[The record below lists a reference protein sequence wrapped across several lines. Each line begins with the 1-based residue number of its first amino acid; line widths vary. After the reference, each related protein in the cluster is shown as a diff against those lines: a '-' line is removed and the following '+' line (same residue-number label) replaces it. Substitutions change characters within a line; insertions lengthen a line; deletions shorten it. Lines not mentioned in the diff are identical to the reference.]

1 MFGGMA
7 QRMVRRRVPGAAQ
20 ALAAVTLA
28 AVLSAC
34 GGGTHVDSG
43 GQTESVRAEA
53 TTGGAVSTDAAAG
66 SAVADG
72 AGAVPAGIDGSGL
85 ADCEDVSKITARRQ
99 GPLRTTQNYPSGF
112 AAAVVDYGVQ
122 FDTYGGYWLDRDRGG
137 TMIVG
142 FTDDV
147 EAHAAALAALPPSTE
162 YGDVDDLRPLGQRDD
177 LVLEVVQVRYSERE
191 LMAAEEQISAATW
204 DQDLGIYGYGIG
216 VKRNRVIVWVENPP
230 PGGLTEIAA
239 AVPSPPGLDAV
250 CIDLTI
256 TAPSPDGALMVLPD
270 LSDPDPVVECWGAP
284 PMPYSELI
292 DWQPVDE
299 VDHPAVDAFLEELE
313 ARQTDPSPRPLP
325 LGDWAVVHIGG
336 DLAWFV
342 LDAGEWEELAA
353 VERRGDRWLWAGESS
368 GPRCQPAVVLPKGLG
383 WVDVHL
389 DPDNLPSPEA
399 DEITLLVT
407 EQGCANGREM
417 GDALRGPQVV
427 ETDDAVVVAFA
438 VVPLTGGANCPDNP
452 PTSVTISLSEPLG
465 DRAIQDG
472 LYFPPKI
479 LTAESP

>member
-1 MFGGMA
+1 MA
-7 QRMVRRRVPGAAQ
+7 RRRVPGASQ
-20 ALAAVTLA
+20 ALTVVILA
-28 AVLSAC
+28 AVLAAC
-34 GGGTHVDSG
+34 GGGTPDG
-43 GQTESVRAEA
+43 GDHQALSVRAEA
-53 TTGGAVSTDAAAG
+53 TAGDAGGTDATAGAVP
-66 SAVADG
+66 AVGGD
-72 AGAVPAGIDGSGL
+72 AVPAGIDGTGL
-85 ADCEDVSKITARRQ
+85 VDCEGASEFTANRR
-99 GPLRTTQNYPSGF
+99 GTLRTTQNHAPGIKG
-112 AAAVVDYGVQ
+112 AVWEYGSQ
-122 FDTYGGYWLDRDRGG
+122 FDTYGGYWLDRDNGG
-137 TMIVG
+137 TIMVG

-147 EAHAAALAALPPSTE
+147 ATHEAALLALPPSTSDGPV
-162 YGDVDDLRPLGQRDD
+162 GDMRPLGDRDD
-177 LVLEVVQVRYSERE
+177 VVLEVVQVRFSERE
-191 LMAAEEQISAATW
+191 LMAVEEQISAATW

-216 VKRNRVIVWVENPP
+216 VKRNRVTVWVENPP
-230 PGGLTEIAA
+230 PGGLAEIAA

-325 LGDWAVVHIGG
+325 LGDWAVVHIGD

-342 LDAGEWEELAA
+342 LDGGEWEELAA

-368 GPRCQPAVVLPKGLG
+368 GRRCEPAVVLPEGLG
-383 WVDVHL
+383 RVEVHL
-389 DPDNLPSPEA
+389 DPDNLPSAEA
-399 DEITLLVT
+399 TEVTVLVT

-427 ETDDAVVVAFA
+427 ETDEAVVVAFA
-438 VVPLTGGANCPDNP
+438 VVPVAGGANCPGNP
-452 PTSVTISLSEPLG
+452 PTSVTIALSEPLG

-472 LYFPPKI
+472 LYFPPKTV
-479 LTAESP
+479 TAESP